1 MDKIKRKKRS
11 DRTHIIYMLTNIQ
24 TLERYLGITVVEKG
38 KKEIALIVRWQRHIH
53 RAFTDNKDWA
63 LCKSIR
69 EHGPLAWDKEIIEV
83 VRGKALAHSRERELI
98 RELNPE
104 LNSF

>member
-1 MDKIKRKKRS
+1 MKKIKRKKRS
-11 DRTHIIYMLTNIQ
+11 DRNHIIYLLTNIQ
-24 TLERYLGITVVEKG
+24 TNERYLGITVVEKV
-38 KKEIALIVRWQRHIH
+38 KPEVALVIRWQRHIH
-53 RAFTDNKDWA
+53 RAFTDNKNWT

-83 VRGKALAHSRERELI
+83 IRGKAEAHKRERELI
-98 RELNPE
+98 RELEPE

>member
-1 MDKIKRKKRS
+1 MEKIKRKKRA
-11 DRTHIIYMLTNIQ
+11 DRNHIIYVLTNIQ
-24 TLERYLGITVVEKG
+24 TNERYLGITVVEKV
-38 KKEIALIVRWQRHIH
+38 KPEVSLVIRWQRHIH

-83 VRGKALAHSRERELI
+83 VRGKALAHQRERELI
-98 RELNPE
+98 RKLQPE

>member
-11 DRTHIIYMLTNIQ
+11 DRTHIIYKLTNIQ
-24 TLERYLGITVVEKG
+24 TNEIYIGITVVDSVKPEVSLV
-38 KKEIALIVRWQRHIH
+38 IRWQRHIH

-69 EHGPLAWDKEIIEV
+69 EHGPLSWDKEIIEK
-83 VRGKALAHSRERELI
+83 VRGKAIAHQRERVLI
-98 RELNPE
+98 RELQPE

>member
-11 DRTHIIYMLTNIQ
+11 DRRHIIYMLTNIQ
-24 TLERYLGITVVEKG
+24 TNERYLGITVVEKV
-38 KKEIALIVRWQRHIH
+38 KPEISLVIRWQRHIH

-69 EHGPLAWDKEIIEV
+69 EHGPLSWDKDIIEI
-83 VRGKALAHSRERELI
+83 VRGKAEAHKRERELI
-98 RELNPE
+98 REFAPE

>member
-69 EHGPLAWDKEIIEV
+69 EHGPLSWHGEIIEV